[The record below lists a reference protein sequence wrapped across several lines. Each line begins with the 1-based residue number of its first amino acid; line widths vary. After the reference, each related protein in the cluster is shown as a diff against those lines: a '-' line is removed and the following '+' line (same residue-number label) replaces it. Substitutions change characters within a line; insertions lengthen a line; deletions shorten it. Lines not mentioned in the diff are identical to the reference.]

1 MKEDEKQEQ
10 QKTEQPDEGKLD
22 EEQKLEWASI
32 DLKVRGTILFFPVLT
47 FTMMIA
53 QIFLPFYLLKNGD
66 SNGNT
71 GNIAERYALDLH
83 EL

>member
-1 MKEDEKQEQ
+1 MKEDEKKKQP
-10 QKTEQPDEGKLD
+10 KTEQPDEGKMD
-22 EEQKLEWASI
+22 EESKLEWASL
-32 DLKVRGTILFFPVLT
+32 DLKVRGTILVFPFLT
-47 FTMMIA
+47 LTLTIA
-53 QIFLPFYLLKNGD
+53 QLFLPFYLLKNGD

>member
-32 DLKVRGTILFFPVLT
+32 DLKVRGMILVFSRPYLHDDDCSNFSS
-47 FTMMIA
+47 
-53 QIFLPFYLLKNGD
+53 FLPIEKRRL
-66 SNGNT
+66 
-71 GNIAERYALDLH
+71 
-83 EL
+83 